1 MSSFLRRLKYY
12 GIGFAIGLIFVVVIF
27 QQKGCS
33 WTPSN
38 RVKSA
43 VLDRIIFVDS
53 LDSLYLAQ
61 HRISPIQLKEF
72 IEGASISFSDSQRE
86 GNEKIYVFYN
96 AFPQQENINCL
107 IALREK
113 SFVVD
118 IDFENSD
125 IHSYRRL
132 KGKARPF
139 LFKKDKNWFSGSW
152 ENFTLKGIDAQKA
165 PEIMT
170 ELFFKTGILYADS
183 SNLNADKPLHKISIT
198 NTLSPSKKAQI
209 RFTGS
214 WYQEKIEIE
223 QLSSDN

>member
-1 MSSFLRRLKYY
+1 
-12 GIGFAIGLIFVVVIF
+12 
-27 QQKGCS
+27 
-33 WTPSN
+33 
-38 RVKSA
+38 
-43 VLDRIIFVDS
+43 
-53 LDSLYLAQ
+53 
-61 HRISPIQLKEF
+61 
-72 IEGASISFSDSQRE
+72 
-86 GNEKIYVFYN
+86 
-96 AFPQQENINCL
+96 L

-139 LFKKDKNWFSGSW
+139 LYKKDKNWFSGSW
-152 ENFTLKGIDAQKA
+152 ENYTLKGIDVQKA
-165 PEIMT
+165 PEILT

-183 SNLNADKPLHKISIT
+183 SNLNTDKPLHKISIT
-198 NTLSPSKKAQI
+198 NTFSPTKKAQI
-209 RFTGS
+209 RLTGS

>member
-53 LDSLYLAQ
+53 LDSLYLVK

-107 IALREK
+107 IALGKRVLL
-113 SFVVD
+113 S
-118 IDFENSD
+118 IL
-125 IHSYRRL
+125 IL
-132 KGKARPF
+132 KIPTSIR
-139 LFKKDKNWFSGSW
+139 
-152 ENFTLKGIDAQKA
+152 
-165 PEIMT
+165 
-170 ELFFKTGILYADS
+170 TGV
-183 SNLNADKPLHKISIT
+183 
-198 NTLSPSKKAQI
+198 
-209 RFTGS
+209 
-214 WYQEKIEIE
+214 
-223 QLSSDN
+223 

>member
-125 IHSYRRL
+125 IQSYRRL

-139 LFKKDKNWFSGSW
+139 LYKKDKNWFSGSW
-152 ENFTLKGIDAQKA
+152 ENHTLKGIDAQKA

-183 SNLNADKPLHKISIT
+183 SNLNTDKPLHKISIT
-198 NTLSPSKKAQI
+198 NTFSPSKKAQI
-209 RFTGS
+209 RLTGS

-223 QLSSDN
+223 QLNSDN